1 MKKAKEIHKARLN
14 AITINIVNELGK
26 VGVFR
31 YNKLTYLFEY
41 LFIKNYGERYTHQMF
56 PKLPH
61 GPVIGNYKK
70 VILNQCEDGFIDAD
84 VKVLKLTRKL
94 SDDRPEKKETIWLKK
109 TSLSKDILIPE
120 KTVYNFLLRVLDKY
134 GSLSDDEIEELVY
147 KTSAVINY
155 EKQYEAGFKS
165 KTGGFVLE
173 SDCIKINSSDSI
185 DFKARQFAIK
195 HELKHPDVN
204 TEQQS
209 LLYYDLAY
217 LEQLRPI
224 L

>member
-1 MKKAKEIHKARLN
+1 MEKANEIHKTRLN

-61 GPVIGNYKK
+61 GPVISDYKK
-70 VILNQCEDGFIDAD
+70 VILNQCEGGFIDTD
-84 VKVLKLTRKL
+84 IKNLKLKRKL
-94 SDDRPEKKETIWLKK
+94 NDDRPEQKETIWLNK
-109 TSLSKDILIPE
+109 TSSSKDIIIPE

-134 GSLSDDEIEELVY
+134 QSLSDDEIEELVY
-147 KTSAVINY
+147 KSSAVINY
-155 EKQYEAGFKS
+155 IKKYEAGFKP
-165 KTGGFVLE
+165 KTGGFVLA
-173 SDCIKINSSDSI
+173 SDCIKINGSDSI
-185 DFKARQFAIK
+185 EFKARQFVIK
-195 HELKHPDVN
+195 HELKHPTVN
-204 TEQQS
+204 IEQQN
-209 LLYYDLAY
+209 LLYNDLAY
-217 LEQLRPI
+217 LEKLRPT